1 MRDERGHAGIELALA
16 IAVLMIP
23 AAIAV
28 LGFGPWSE
36 RSVLAGAA
44 AAEAARAAVIS
55 LSTATGDGVA
65 ADMSL
70 NYGLDFTEMRLG
82 WCGAEPVTGGAG
94 TCPMGRGATVEVT
107 VAVWVPLVTTP
118 WGEIG
123 GVWVSRS
130 HAENIDLY
138 RSLG

>member
-1 MRDERGHAGIELALA
+1 MRAERGHAAVELALA
-16 IAVLMIP
+16 VGVLMIP

-55 LSTATGDGVA
+55 LSTATGDQVA
-65 ADMSL
+65 AEMRA
-70 NYGLDFTEMRLG
+70 NYGLDPAEMRLG
-82 WCGAEPVTGGAG
+82 WCGAVPATGGAG
-94 TCPMGRGATVEVT
+94 TCPMARGATVEVT
-107 VAVWVPLVTTP
+107 VEVWVPMVSTP

-123 GVWVSRS
+123 GVWVTRT
-130 HAENIDLY
+130 HAESIDLY

>member
-1 MRDERGHAGIELALA
+1 MRAERGHAAVELALA
-16 IAVLMIP
+16 VAVLMIP
-23 AAIAV
+23 AAVVV

-55 LSTATGDGVA
+55 LSTATGDQVA
-65 ADMSL
+65 AEMSA
-70 NYGLDFTEMRLG
+70 NYGLDPTEMRVG
-82 WCGAEPVTGGAG
+82 WCRDEPVTGGAG
-94 TCPMGRGATVEVT
+94 TCLMSRGATVEVT
-107 VAVWVPLVTTP
+107 VSVWVPLVTTP

-130 HAENIDLY
+130 HAESIDLY

>member
-1 MRDERGHAGIELALA
+1 MRDERGHAGVELALA
-16 IAVLMIP
+16 VAVLMIP

-44 AAEAARAAVIS
+44 AAEAARAAVIG
-55 LSTATGDGVA
+55 LSIATGDEVA

-70 NYGLDFTEMRLG
+70 NYGLEPTEIRLG
-82 WCGAEPVTGGAG
+82 WCGAVPVTGGAG
-94 TCPMGRGATVEVT
+94 TCPMSRGSTVEVT
-107 VAVWVPLVTTP
+107 VSVWVPLVTTQ

-123 GVWVSRS
+123 GVWISRS
-130 HAENIDLY
+130 HAESIDLY

>member
-1 MRDERGHAGIELALA
+1 MRDDRGHAGVELALA
-16 IAVLMIP
+16 VAVLMIP

-44 AAEAARAAVIS
+44 AAEAARTAVIS
-55 LSTATGDGVA
+55 LSTVAGGDVA
-65 ADMSL
+65 AEMSS
-70 NYGLDFTEMRLG
+70 NYGLDPTDMRLG

-94 TCPMGRGATVEVT
+94 TCPMGRGDTVEATVS
-107 VAVWVPLVTTP
+107 VWVPLVTTP

-130 HAENIDLY
+130 HAESIDLY

>member
-1 MRDERGHAGIELALA
+1 MRREAGHAGVELALA
-16 IAVLMIP
+16 VAVLMIP

-44 AAEAARAAVIS
+44 AAESARAAVID
-55 LSTATGDGVA
+55 LSTATGDQVA

-70 NYGLDFTEMRLG
+70 NYGLSPTEMRLG
-82 WCGAEPVTGGAG
+82 WCGAEPAIGGAG
-94 TCPMGRGATVEVT
+94 TCSMARGATVEVT
-107 VAVWVPLVTTP
+107 VSVWVPLVTTP

>member
-1 MRDERGHAGIELALA
+1 MRDERGHAGVELALA
-16 IAVLMIP
+16 VAVLMIP

-55 LSTATGDGVA
+55 LSTVTGEDVA
-65 ADMSL
+65 AEMGL
-70 NYGLDFTEMRLG
+70 NYGLEPAEMRLG
-82 WCGAEPVTGGAG
+82 WCGSEPVTSGAG
-94 TCPMGRGATVEVT
+94 TCPMSRGDFVVVT
-107 VAVWVPLVTTP
+107 VSVWVPLISTP
-118 WGEIG
+118 WGEVG
-123 GVWVSRS
+123 GLWVSRS
-130 HAENIDLY
+130 HGESIDLY

>member
-1 MRDERGHAGIELALA
+1 MSDERGHAGAELALA
-16 IAVLMIP
+16 VAVLMFP

-55 LSTATGDGVA
+55 LSTEAGADVA
-65 ADMSL
+65 AEMGV
-70 NYGLDFTEMRLG
+70 NHGLEPTEMRLG
-82 WCGAEPVTGGAG
+82 WCGAGPVTGGAG
-94 TCPMGRGATVEVT
+94 TCQMTRGATVEVT
-107 VAVWVPLVTTP
+107 VEVWVGIVNTP

-123 GVWVSRS
+123 GVWVRRS
-130 HAENIDLY
+130 HTESIDLY

>member
-1 MRDERGHAGIELALA
+1 MSDERGQAGVELALA
-16 IAVLMIP
+16 VAVLMIP
-23 AAIAV
+23 AAVAV

-44 AAEAARAAVIS
+44 AAEAARAAVVN
-55 LSTATGDGVA
+55 LSTATGEEVA
-65 ADMSL
+65 AEMSL
-70 NYGLDFTEMRLG
+70 NFGLDLTEMKLG

-94 TCPMGRGATVEVT
+94 TCPMSRGASVEVT
-107 VAVWVPLVTTP
+107 VSVWVPLVTTP

-123 GVWVSRS
+123 GVWISRS
-130 HAENIDLY
+130 HAESIDLY

>member
-1 MRDERGHAGIELALA
+1 MSDEGGHAGIELALA
-16 IAVLMIP
+16 VAVLMIP

-55 LSTATGDGVA
+55 LSTVTGTDVAT
-65 ADMSL
+65 DMGQ
-70 NYGLDFTEMRLG
+70 NYGLDPTEMRLG
-82 WCGAEPVTGGAG
+82 WCGAGPETGGSG
-94 TCPMGRGATVEVT
+94 TCQMTRGVTVEVT
-107 VAVWVPLVTTP
+107 VEVWVPIVTTP
-118 WGEIG
+118 WGQIG

-130 HAENIDLY
+130 HAESIDLY

>member
-1 MRDERGHAGIELALA
+1 MKDERGHAGIELALA
-16 IAVLMIP
+16 VAVLMIP

-44 AAEAARAAVIS
+44 AAEAARAAVID
-55 LSTATGDGVA
+55 LSTTTGDQVA
-65 ADMSL
+65 AEMSL
-70 NYGLDFTEMRLG
+70 NYGLDPTEMRLG

-94 TCPMGRGATVEVT
+94 TCPMSRGATVEVT
-107 VAVWVPLVTTP
+107 VEIWVPVITTP
-118 WGEIG
+118 WGEVG

-130 HAENIDLY
+130 HAESIDLY

>member
-1 MRDERGHAGIELALA
+1 MRAERGHAGVELALA
-16 IAVLMIP
+16 VAVLMIP

-44 AAEAARAAVIS
+44 AAESARAAVIS
-55 LSTATGDGVA
+55 LSTSTGEEVA
-65 ADMSL
+65 AEMRA
-70 NYGLDFTEMRLG
+70 NYGLDPAEMRLG
-82 WCGAEPVTGGAG
+82 WCGAMPAIGGAG
-94 TCPMGRGATVEVT
+94 TCQMTRGATVEVT
-107 VAVWVPLVTTP
+107 VTVWVPIVTTP

-130 HAENIDLY
+130 HTENIDLY

>member
-1 MRDERGHAGIELALA
+1 MRTERGHAGVELALA

-55 LSTATGDGVA
+55 LSTTTGDQVA
-65 ADMSL
+65 ADMGR
-70 NYGLDFTEMRLG
+70 NYGLDPTEMRLG
-82 WCGAEPVTGGAG
+82 WCGAGPVTGGSG
-94 TCPMGRGATVEVT
+94 TCPMTRGTTVEVT
-107 VAVWVPLVTTP
+107 VEVWVPIVTTP

-130 HAENIDLY
+130 HTESIDLY

>member
-1 MRDERGHAGIELALA
+1 MSDERGHAGIELALA
-16 IAVLMIP
+16 VAVLMIP

-55 LSTATGDGVA
+55 LSTVIGTDVA
-65 ADMSL
+65 ADMGH
-70 NYGLDFTEMRLG
+70 NYGLDPTEMRLG
-82 WCGAEPVTGGAG
+82 WCGAGPLTGGSG
-94 TCPMGRGATVEVT
+94 TCPMARGVTVEVT
-107 VAVWVPLVTTP
+107 VEVWVPIVTTP

-130 HAENIDLY
+130 HAESIDLY